1 MDTRTCQCQ
10 FDGEE
15 TLCIAS
21 FIWSQAHLRL
31 YISWEMQRREDWT
44 WSYSTST
51 ISQDTQPSED
61 IQSCFAGWCPAA
73 LCRACCQAERTEDP
87 AWVCHYEG
95 FNCEDVT
102 CEQDV
107 NLGASQRIER
117 GLKECDWQSFSAF
130 RLSEASRPLH
140 MHRRWSALNT
150 EVWVQPHC
158 TQCLWCYGL
167 NIPCWSCCFQTWI
180 RAVWWVKSY
189 LGFSI
194 KWIDRASRYLV
205 SVGFGSSLQICTLC
219 LPRWVWFVVAVAK
232 DNSIQ

>member
-51 ISQDTQPSED
+51 ISQNTQPSED

-107 NLGASQRIER
+107 NLGASQ
-117 GLKECDWQSFSAF
+117 GLKEDWKSVTDRVFQLFSFR
-130 RLSEASRPLH
+130 RLQDLCIC
-140 MHRRWSALNT
+140 T
-150 EVWVQPHC
+150 EGGVHW
-158 TQCLWCYGL
+158 TLK
-167 NIPCWSCCFQTWI
+167 F
-180 RAVWWVKSY
+180 
-189 LGFSI
+189 GFSPTARNAYDAI
-194 KWIDRASRYLV
+194 VWTYLV
-205 SVGFGSSLQICTLC
+205 DLVVFNLGSELC
-219 LPRWVWFVVAVAK
+219 DESKVILASA
-232 DNSIQ
+232 

>member
-1 MDTRTCQCQ
+1 MSSSAMSSLLSSRKNRRPSMS
-10 FDGEE
+10 
-15 TLCIAS
+15 LP
-21 FIWSQAHLRL
+21 LRRL
-31 YISWEMQRREDWT
+31 QLRGCNMRARCESGR
-44 WSYSTST
+44 
-51 ISQDTQPSED
+51 QP
-61 IQSCFAGWCPAA
+61 
-73 LCRACCQAERTEDP
+73 
-87 AWVCHYEG
+87 
-95 FNCEDVT
+95 
-102 CEQDV
+102 
-107 NLGASQRIER
+107 RIER

-130 RLSEASRPLH
+130 QLSEASRPLH

-158 TQCLWCYGL
+158 TQCLWCYSL
-167 NIPCWSCCFQTWI
+167 NIPCWSCCFQSWI